1 MPLNILLMRQER
13 IERKKYFYLLSYFPM
28 HAKTGAGQ
36 EKPRAR
42 NFTWVSYFHG
52 WWGHKHWSNHLL
64 LKPISRIEIN
74 RRLEWKRHSSME
86 CEFPKGILST
96 MLNSCPNCA
105 ISLEKV
111 ITEKKNKR
119 EGKANYKRE
128 CTNIAQI

>member
-1 MPLNILLMRQER
+1 
-13 IERKKYFYLLSYFPM
+13 
-28 HAKTGAGQ
+28 
-36 EKPRAR
+36 
-42 NFTWVSYFHG
+42 
-52 WWGHKHWSNHLL
+52 
-64 LKPISRIEIN
+64 
-74 RRLEWKRHSSME
+74 ME

-96 MLNSCPNCA
+96 MMNSCPNCA